1 MKPLVLMSAMGLALL
16 AGPAGAQYGGGNIGT
31 GGYQT
36 GTVDRPVDEDEAKI
50 GVDDGSGI
58 IQGPTELRRNK
69 SKKKKVK
76 DPNCREEKKNGYR
89 VSNCW

>member
-1 MKPLVLMSAMGLALL
+1 MKPLKLAAGLGLALF
-16 AGPAGAQYGGGNIGT
+16 AVPAAAQYGGGNIGT

-36 GTVDRPVDEDEAKI
+36 GTVERPADDENI

-58 IQGPTELRRNK
+58 IQGRTDIR
-69 SKKKKVK
+69 KKKPKK
-76 DPNCREEKKNGYR
+76 KRDASCREEKVNGYR

>member
-1 MKPLVLMSAMGLALL
+1 MKPLMLAAGIGLA
-16 AGPAGAQYGGGNIGT
+16 AIAVPASAQYGGGMGGMGG

-36 GTVDRPVDEDEAKI
+36 GAVERPADDENI

-58 IQGPTELRRNK
+58 IQGPTDIRK
-69 SKKKKVK
+69 KKFKKKKR
-76 DPNCREEKKNGYR
+76 DANCRDEKVNGYR

>member
-1 MKPLVLMSAMGLALL
+1 MKPLMLVAGMGLALI
-16 AGPAGAQYGGGNIGT
+16 AVPAPAQRGGM

-36 GTVDRPVDEDEAKI
+36 GTVDRPVDEDEAQI

-58 IQGPTELRRNK
+58 IQGRTDLRK
-69 SKKKKVK
+69 KKPKKKK
-76 DPNCREEKKNGYR
+76 DPSCREEKKNGYR

>member
-1 MKPLVLMSAMGLALL
+1 MKPLMLMSAMGLALI
-16 AGPAGAQYGGGNIGT
+16 AVPAAAQYGGGGMGGIGGG

-36 GTVDRPVDEDEAKI
+36 GDVQRPNDDENI

-58 IQGPTELRRNK
+58 IQGRTDIRKKKP
-69 SKKKKVK
+69 KKKK
-76 DPNCREEKKNGYR
+76 DASCREEKVNGYR

>member
-1 MKPLVLMSAMGLALL
+1 MKRLMLIAGLSLAMI
-16 AGPAGAQYGGGNIGT
+16 AGPAAAQYGGGNVGT

-36 GTVDRPVDEDEAKI
+36 GTVDRPVDEDESNI

-58 IQGPTELRRNK
+58 IQGATELHKNK
-69 SKKKKVK
+69 KKKKVK
-76 DPNCREEKKNGYR
+76 DANCRDEKVNGYK

>member
-1 MKPLVLMSAMGLALL
+1 MKPLVLMSAIGLALI
-16 AGPAGAQYGGGNIGT
+16 AVPATAQYGGGNIGT

-36 GTVDRPVDEDEAKI
+36 GAVDRPVDEDEAKI

-58 IQGPTELRRNK
+58 IQGRTDIR
-69 SKKKKVK
+69 KKKPKK
-76 DPNCREEKKNGYR
+76 KRDPSCRDEKKNGYR

>member
-1 MKPLVLMSAMGLALL
+1 MKPLMLMAAMGLALI
-16 AGPAGAQYGGGNIGT
+16 AAPAAAQYGGGNIGT

-36 GTVDRPVDEDEAKI
+36 GTVDRPADDEDNI

-58 IQGPTELRRNK
+58 IQGPTDIRKNK
-69 SKKKKVK
+69 KKKKVK
-76 DPNCREEKKNGYR
+76 DANCHEEKVNGYR

>member
-1 MKPLVLMSAMGLALL
+1 MKPLMWVAGMGLALI
-16 AGPAGAQYGGGNIGT
+16 AMPAAAQYGGGAMG

-36 GTVDRPVDEDEAKI
+36 GVVDTPQSDDDAQI

-58 IQGPTELRRNK
+58 IQGETDIHRNK
-69 SKKKKVK
+69 KKKKKVK
-76 DPNCREEKKNGYR
+76 DASCHEEKVNGYR

>member
-1 MKPLVLMSAMGLALL
+1 MKRLKLLTGIGLLL
-16 AGPAGAQYGGGNIGT
+16 IAGPVAAQYGGGGM
-31 GGYQT
+31 GGFQT
-36 GTVDRPVDEDEAKI
+36 GDVQRPTDDEDNV

-58 IQGPTELRRNK
+58 IQGRTDIRKNK
-69 SKKKKVK
+69 PKKKK

>member
-1 MKPLVLMSAMGLALL
+1 MKPLMLVAGMGLALI
-16 AGPAGAQYGGGNIGT
+16 AVPASAQYGGGG

-69 SKKKKVK
+69 AKKKKTK

>member
-1 MKPLVLMSAMGLALL
+1 LVGLASSRSV
-16 AGPAGAQYGGGNIGT
+16 ASRVQAPRCPAGATIT
-31 GGYQT
+31 ATASGYQT
-36 GTVDRPVDEDEAKI
+36 GTVDRPADDEDNI

-58 IQGPTELRRNK
+58 IQGATELRRNK
-69 SKKKKVK
+69 PKKKKVK

>member
-1 MKPLVLMSAMGLALL
+1 MKRLVQIAAIGLTLIA
-16 AGPAGAQYGGGNIGT
+16 APAAAQYGGGNIGT

-36 GTVDRPVDEDEAKI
+36 GVVDTPQNEDDANI

-58 IQGPTELRRNK
+58 IQGQTDITK
-69 SKKKKVK
+69 KKAKKKK
-76 DPNCREEKKNGYR
+76 DASCHEEKKNGYT

>member
-1 MKPLVLMSAMGLALL
+1 MKPLMLAAGIGLA
-16 AGPAGAQYGGGNIGT
+16 AIAVPASAQYGGGGMGGMGR

-36 GTVDRPVDEDEAKI
+36 GAVERSADDENI

-58 IQGPTELRRNK
+58 IQGRTDIRKKKP
-69 SKKKKVK
+69 KKKK
-76 DPNCREEKKNGYR
+76 DANCREEKVNGYR

>member
-1 MKPLVLMSAMGLALL
+1 MKPLMLMAAMGLALI
-16 AGPAGAQYGGGNIGT
+16 AAPAVAQYGGGNIGT

-36 GTVDRPVDEDEAKI
+36 GTVDRPADDEDNI

-58 IQGPTELRRNK
+58 IQGATELRRNK
-69 SKKKKVK
+69 PKKKKVK

>member
-1 MKPLVLMSAMGLALL
+1 MKRLMLMAAMGLAAI
-16 AGPAGAQYGGGNIGT
+16 AGPAAAQYGGGNIGT

-36 GTVDRPVDEDEAKI
+36 GAVDRPADDDDANI

-58 IQGPTELRRNK
+58 IQGATEIRKNK
-69 SKKKKVK
+69 KKKKVK
-76 DPNCREEKKNGYR
+76 DANCHDERVNGYK

>member
-1 MKPLVLMSAMGLALL
+1 MKLLMLVAGMGLALI
-16 AGPAGAQYGGGNIGT
+16 AVPAVAQYGGGGMDG

-36 GTVDRPVDEDEAKI
+36 GVVDTPQSDDDAQI

-58 IQGPTELRRNK
+58 IQGATEIRKNNK
-69 SKKKKVK
+69 KKKKVK
-76 DPNCREEKKNGYR
+76 DANCRDEKVNGYR